1 MSTSMSSE
9 ATRDLAADLQE
20 LEATAREIERLETLL
35 QQNPDVPS
43 IALNLGSLRKRQSRL
58 QDEFG
63 ERCGEWLH
71 RRPGTFT
78 WRALAFTAA
87 VTSILTG
94 ALVSKLLN
102 R

>member
-1 MSTSMSSE
+1 MSIPMNREVTE
-9 ATRDLAADLQE
+9 DLTAE
-20 LEATAREIERLETLL
+20 LRALETTAKEIERVEAVLRE
-35 QQNPDVPS
+35 NPNTPS
-43 IALNLGSLRKRQSRL
+43 VALSLRSLRKRQSRL

-63 ERCGEWLH
+63 ERCEEWLH

-94 ALVSKLLN
+94 ALVSRLLN